1 MQTAN
6 VFGEIVPLN
15 EHLKLLNKIWVGP
28 ADPNFDMSKDQ
39 PPQAIFHRHEIPIA
53 DYLMSFQDALREEFL
68 TIWGSLENF
77 HNKGTFSKTN
87 DGPQAIKTFGG
98 KKIDTSWSEAIR
110 TKSKTLNLS
119 EDENE
124 TVSNPSGWRVELFK
138 YTHADKN
145 IKLDMNA
152 QIRERHYPT
161 SDKILK
167 EFGDDCPIAN
177 YSYLAPQT
185 QIHRHTGIENRTG
198 EFIRIHIPLIIPKG
212 DVFFEC
218 NDVEVTWND
227 IFAFD
232 NQLVHSAHNL
242 TDEGRLVF
250 LLDIRRSRIG
260 MQPGEPWNIKREKAS
275 PTIYIRKPK
284 V

>member
-6 VFGEIVPLN
+6 VFGKIVPLN
-15 EHLKLLNKIWVGP
+15 EHLKFLKRIWVGP
-28 ADPNFDMSKDQ
+28 ADPNFDISKDQ

-68 TIWGSLENF
+68 TSWGSLENF
-77 HNKGTFSKTN
+77 HNKGMFSKAH
-87 DGPQAIKTFGG
+87 DGPQAIRTFGS
-98 KKIDTSWSEAIR
+98 KKVDTSWTEAIR

-119 EDENE
+119 EDEDE
-124 TVSNPSGWRVELFK
+124 TVSNPGGWRVDVAR
-138 YTHADKN
+138 YTHQDANVKY
-145 IKLDMNA
+145 DMDLTH
-152 QIRERHYPT
+152 REQHYPT
-161 SDKILK
+161 VDLILK
-167 EFGDDCPIAN
+167 EFGVDCIIAN

-218 NDVEVTWND
+218 NDVEVTWDD
-227 IFAFD
+227 IFGFN

-250 LLDIRRSRIG
+250 LLDIRRSSIG
-260 MQPGEPWNIKREKAS
+260 MPPGEPFNFKREAAS
-275 PTIYIRKPK
+275 SSMYIRKPK